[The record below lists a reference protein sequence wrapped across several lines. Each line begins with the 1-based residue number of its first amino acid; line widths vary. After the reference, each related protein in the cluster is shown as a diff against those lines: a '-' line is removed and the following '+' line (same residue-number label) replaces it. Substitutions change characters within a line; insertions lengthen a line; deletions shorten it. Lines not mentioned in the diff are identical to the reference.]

1 MNGYIYIYILFYLL
15 VDLSRLNKKKNIKNS
30 ATLSPLSN
38 SSIINTNQF
47 GNKHY
52 KSNVNV
58 NLSNSFNKDTLV
70 NKNIHSNSATPTY
83 NNNMTSLSLT
93 KLSNSSSNSNLN
105 IFNLEQFKKN
115 QSLEDNIKKLNDDLQ
130 KKNDEI
136 KKLKQKL
143 AG

>member
-1 MNGYIYIYILFYLL
+1 
-15 VDLSRLNKKKNIKNS
+15 
-30 ATLSPLSN
+30 
-38 SSIINTNQF
+38 
-47 GNKHY
+47 
-52 KSNVNV
+52 
-58 NLSNSFNKDTLV
+58 
-70 NKNIHSNSATPTY
+70 
-83 NNNMTSLSLT
+83 MTSLSLT